1 MTWMRTSNGQGR
13 QAPRFSKS
21 PKIRRTVRAA
31 TAPKIPKGT
40 SGILQRTFLNVRNQE
55 GSEEI
60 LRNCDETWRGTILD
74 LSVSPIASVLDPER
88 KVQRSHSGSSMTLIQ
103 RREHELEHEPR
114 ENRRIPVP
122 APRSRRS
129 IAPHLYSQQAVRA
142 WERGRDG
149 RQHHRSPTALPSR
162 HRHRSILRDR
172 LDLGRAGTLPVA

>member
-1 MTWMRTSNGQGR
+1 MRTSDGQGR
-13 QAPRFSKS
+13 QALRFSKS

-31 TAPKIPKGT
+31 TAPKIPKDI
-40 SGILQRTFLNVRNQE
+40 SGISLRTFRTFEE

-60 LRNCDETWRGTILD
+60 LRNFDKTWGGTIID

-88 KVQRSHSGSSMTLIQ
+88 KVQRSHSGSSMALIQ

-129 IAPHLYSQQAVRA
+129 IAPRLYSQQAVRV

-149 RQHHRSPTALPSR
+149 RHHRRSRSALPSW
-162 HRHRSILRDR
+162 HRHRSILRD
-172 LDLGRAGTLPVA
+172 